1 LWVREVERMSV
12 SSQFPDGDYIPFSED
27 FIHYDTIQL
36 YNFNT
41 MKDLIDADFW
51 GLYIRRADGSVEPI
65 YNAYPYSDAP
75 KEAPQWLNDIRN
87 RLEDEWETILSRV
100 NIGDTLALLMFN
112 DKGWGVYATRVEGG
126 WHHEY
131 RHHTDY

>member
-1 LWVREVERMSV
+1 MSI
-12 SSQFPDGDYIPFSED
+12 SSQFPDGDYILISEAD
-27 FIHYDTIQL
+27 IHYDTFQL

-41 MKDLIDADFW
+41 MKDLIEADFW
-51 GLYIRRADGSVEPI
+51 ALYIRREDGSVEPI

-75 KEAPQWLNDIRN
+75 KEAPQWLNDIRDG
-87 RLEDEWETILSRV
+87 LYDEWENILSRV

-112 DKGWGVYATRVEGG
+112 EKGWGVYATRVEGG

-131 RHHTDY
+131 RHHRDH